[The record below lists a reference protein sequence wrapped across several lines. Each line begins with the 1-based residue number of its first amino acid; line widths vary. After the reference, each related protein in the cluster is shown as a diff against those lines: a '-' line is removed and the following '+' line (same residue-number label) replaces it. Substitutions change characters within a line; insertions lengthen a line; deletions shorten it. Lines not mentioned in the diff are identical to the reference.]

1 MPEMQNLVA
10 DCLGW
15 APLLLV
21 VSYNGNGGT
30 GNVESMGDVS
40 LNLIGVTTAGS
51 RDPMRHVIG
60 SLSDILLRH

>member
-21 VSYNGNGGT
+21 VSYNGSGGA
-30 GNVESMGDVS
+30 GNVESMRDVS

-51 RDPMRHVIG
+51 REPMRHVIG
-60 SLSDILLRH
+60 SLRDALLRH